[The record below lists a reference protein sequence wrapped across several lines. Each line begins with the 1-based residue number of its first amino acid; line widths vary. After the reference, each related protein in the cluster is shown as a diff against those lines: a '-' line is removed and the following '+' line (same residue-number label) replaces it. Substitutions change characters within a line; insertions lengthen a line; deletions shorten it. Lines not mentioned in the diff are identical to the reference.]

1 MNDYRISL
9 LLALF
14 FLIGWCGTAQADLI
28 LKNSARSVPLAGHM
42 AILAHAPSNASFET
56 IVSGQAGAFKPL
68 AGNFMGGFGAARDV
82 WLRFTL
88 LSDAPQSVDWLLRV
102 LPTYL
107 EQVDLYQPDGQSWQV
122 TAGGGKIPL
131 ASRAMN
137 DRAMV
142 FTLRLAPNEPRTF
155 YLHLRHEGAFNAYP
169 VLYTP
174 AQYQRLLNQEG
185 LMFGLYFG
193 VAALLLLI
201 NLVHW
206 FSLREIIFI
215 EFGFYLVIRVLYF
228 LCYDGL
234 AYQWF
239 LPNAPAFLHDALRF
253 LLAWVVATIAPI
265 LVHVLDIQRLYPR
278 LAKFC
283 WTLGGLAALLS
294 ITVFTGQFARLGGL
308 LSVIVL
314 LFGVIGAGVAV
325 LELRH
330 NRPLGWLI
338 LLTMLVMLGGF
349 GTSALASFG
358 FSSGLFLDVYGGQI
372 ASFAVF
378 LALHFAITQRAI
390 ITHKLKIM
398 SEHALQLAT
407 DWAEREATAR
417 REQASFFAM
426 LFHEIK
432 TPLAEISS
440 AATVLEQLDDGA
452 HPETGTRYDTIHRAV
467 EHLNLTVE
475 QNLARDRQGIKEIH
489 LTRQAVEPMALIRA
503 VLNSFQGTHPHRLT
517 TPMAAELPCV
527 QGDPEF
533 LRVAL
538 ANLVDNAIKYSP
550 NPGEIHFAAKIK
562 NSHIEFV
569 VQDHGIGMS
578 QETMQH
584 AFDRYWRGEEVGS
597 ITGNGLG
604 LYLVRRIAQ
613 AHGGDVHVTSRKG
626 HGSRFTLSIPLA
638 PA

>member
-1 MNDYRISL
+1 MRI
-9 LLALF
+9 
-14 FLIGWCGTAQADLI
+14 FLILLTLLGLSSTAQADLV
-28 LKNSARSVPLAGHM
+28 LNNTASPVPLAGHM
-42 AILAHAPSNASFET
+42 AILAPAQAHASIEDVA
-56 IVSGQAGAFKPL
+56 SGQAGAFKPL
-68 AGNFMGGFGAARDV
+68 AGNFLGGFSGVRDV

-88 LSDAPQSVDWLLRV
+88 VSDAPQSADWLLRV

-107 EQVDLYQPDGQSWQV
+107 DQVDLYQPDGSGWRV
-122 TAGGGKIPL
+122 TPGGDKLPF
-131 ASRAMN
+131 ASRALD
-137 DRAMV
+137 DRATA
-142 FTLRLAPNEPRTF
+142 FTLTLAPHEPRTF

-174 AQYQRLLNQEG
+174 AQYQRLLSQEG
-185 LMFGLYFG
+185 LIFGLFFG

-206 FSLREIIFI
+206 FSLRELIFI
-215 EFGFYLVIRVLYF
+215 EFSVYLVMRILYF

-234 AYQWF
+234 AYQWL
-239 LPNAPAFLHDALRF
+239 LPNDPVLMQDALRF

-265 LVHVLDIQRLYPR
+265 LVRVLDMQRLYPR
-278 LAKFC
+278 LAKVC
-283 WTLGGLAALLS
+283 WALGGLAALLS
-294 ITVFTGQFARLGGL
+294 ITVFTGQFARFGGL
-308 LSVIVL
+308 LSIIVL
-314 LFGVIGAGVAV
+314 LFGVIGAGVAA
-325 LELRH
+325 LELRQ

-338 LLTMLVMLGGF
+338 LAAMLVMLGGF

-378 LALHFAITQRAI
+378 LALHFAVTQRVI
-390 ITHKLKIM
+390 QTNKLKIM
-398 SEHALQLAT
+398 SENAAKLAT
-407 DWAEREATAR
+407 DWAEREAKAR
-417 REQASFFAM
+417 REQADFFAL

-452 HPETGTRYDTIHRAV
+452 HPQTGIRYDTIHRAV

-489 LTRQAVEPMALIRA
+489 LARRPVEPLALIRA
-503 VLNSFQGTHPHRLT
+503 VINSFQGTHPHRLV

-538 ANLVDNAIKYSP
+538 ANLVDNAIKYTP
-550 NPGEIHFAAKIK
+550 KPGEIHISAQIK
-562 NSHIEFV
+562 NSRIEFV

-578 QETMQH
+578 NETMQH
-584 AFDRYWRGEEVGS
+584 AFDRYWRGEETGG

-613 AHGGDVHVTSRKG
+613 AHGGDVRVTSREG
-626 HGSRFTLSIPLA
+626 FGSRFTLSLPVGA
-638 PA
+638 A